1 MTSGLPS
8 SRGVPAVPGLG
19 GEEGPRRRMATPE
32 KMADHRPPSYL
43 SKDTL
48 ARELDCAESTVDEL
62 VKRGVLPKP
71 FRLSNGCVRWRWA
84 DVENAIASLK
94 DSAAGGEPDP
104 FLAGVRNVTKV
115 D

>member
-1 MTSGLPS
+1 MTSGLPPP
-8 SRGVPAVPGLG
+8 RGVSAVPGLG
-19 GEEGPRRRMATPE
+19 SEEGPRRRTAAPE
-32 KMADHRPPSYL
+32 KMAEYWPPSYL
-43 SKDTL
+43 SKSTL

-84 DVENAIASLK
+84 DVDTAIASLK
-94 DSAAGGEPDP
+94 DTAAGSEPDP

>member
-1 MTSGLPS
+1 MAPVLS
-8 SRGVPAVPGLG
+8 SHKGVPARSDFAEENSRRILAVP
-19 GEEGPRRRMATPE
+19 ENMAGC
-32 KMADHRPPSYL
+32 RPPSFM
-43 SKDTL
+43 SKRTL
-48 ARELDCAESTVDEL
+48 AREIDCSESTVDEL

-84 DVENAIASLK
+84 DVEAAIASLREG
-94 DSAAGGEPDP
+94 AAAGEPDP

>member
-1 MTSGLPS
+1 MAPPS
-8 SRGVPAVPGLG
+8 HTVVPAGSDLGREENSRRGLAIP
-19 GEEGPRRRMATPE
+19 EEMVE
-32 KMADHRPPSYL
+32 YRPPAFV
-43 SKDTL
+43 SKRTL

-62 VKRGVLPKP
+62 VKRGVLPRP

-84 DVENAIASLK
+84 DVETAIASLREGT
-94 DSAAGGEPDP
+94 AAAEPDP

>member
-1 MTSGLPS
+1 MTSGLPPL
-8 SRGVPAVPGLG
+8 RGIPAVPGLG
-19 GEEGPRRRMATPE
+19 SEEGPRRRTAAPETMAE
-32 KMADHRPPSYL
+32 YWPPSYL
-43 SKDTL
+43 SKSTL

-62 VKRGVLPKP
+62 VKRGVLPRP

-84 DVENAIASLK
+84 DVEAAIASLK
-94 DSAAGGEPDP
+94 DGAAGNEPDP

>member
-1 MTSGLPS
+1 M
-8 SRGVPAVPGLG
+8 V
-19 GEEGPRRRMATPE
+19 EY
-32 KMADHRPPSYL
+32 RPPAFV
-43 SKDTL
+43 SKRTL

-62 VKRGVLPKP
+62 VKRGVLPKA

-84 DVENAIASLK
+84 DVETAIASLK
-94 DSAAGGEPDP
+94 EGLDCEPDP

>member
-1 MTSGLPS
+1 MAPPSHTVFPSGSDLGCEEN
-8 SRGVPAVPGLG
+8 SRRGL
-19 GEEGPRRRMATPE
+19 AIPE
-32 KMADHRPPSYL
+32 KMVEYRPPAFV
-43 SKDTL
+43 SKRTL

-62 VKRGVLPKP
+62 VKRGVLPRP

-84 DVENAIASLK
+84 DVETAIASLREGT
-94 DSAAGGEPDP
+94 AAAEPDP

>member
-8 SRGVPAVPGLG
+8 SRGVPTVPGLG
-19 GEEGPRRRMATPE
+19 GEEGLRRRTATPE

-43 SKDTL
+43 SKGTL

-84 DVENAIASLK
+84 DVETAIASLK
-94 DSAAGGEPDP
+94 DGAAGSEPDP
-104 FLAGVRNVTKV
+104 FLIGVRNVTKV

>member
-1 MTSGLPS
+1 
-8 SRGVPAVPGLG
+8 
-19 GEEGPRRRMATPE
+19 MATPRKLAE
-32 KMADHRPPSYL
+32 YRPPSYP
-43 SKDTL
+43 SKSSL

-71 FRLSNGCVRWRWA
+71 FRFSNGCVRWRWA

-94 DSAAGGEPDP
+94 DGIAGSEPDP